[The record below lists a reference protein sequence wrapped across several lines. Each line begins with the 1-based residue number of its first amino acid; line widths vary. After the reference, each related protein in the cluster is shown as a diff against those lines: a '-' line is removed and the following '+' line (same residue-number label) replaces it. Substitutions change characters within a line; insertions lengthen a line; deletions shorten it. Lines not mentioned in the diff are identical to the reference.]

1 MLSFLSSNLSSTRQS
16 LAQVLNFALVLSTA
30 FMLWKGLSVF
40 TASSS
45 PIVVVLSGSMEP
57 AFQRGDLLFLWNR
70 SPRAEL
76 GEIVVYNVRGKD
88 IPIVHRVVRTFPQIE
103 GKAKKVKEVTETSF
117 VPPNMLL
124 TKGDNNIADDTELYA
139 KNQDFLHRDEDI
151 VGSVRGYMPMVGYVT
166 IMLMANMGSQ
176 KRIAK
181 ELAELIE
188 SPPAG
193 ITVELVDESNLY
205 EWKVYMEGPEGS
217 PYHKGKFQVKLVLPT
232 EYPFKPPTVSFATK
246 IYHPNVTND
255 DKGSMCLGM
264 LRPDEWK
271 PSSRIS
277 AVLEFARQ
285 LLKEPMPDDA
295 VEGRIA
301 EQYKNDPKRYEEIAR
316 EWTRKYASE

>member
-30 FMLWKGLSVF
+30 FMMWKGLSVF

-103 GKAKKVKEVTETSF
+103 GKAKKVKEVTETSS

-124 TKGDNNIADDTELYA
+124 TKGDNNLADDTELYA
-139 KNQDFLHRDEDI
+139 KNQDFLHREEDI

-166 IMLMANMGSQ
+166 IMLSEHPWLKTVLLGIMGLMVILQ
-176 KRIAK
+176 R
-181 ELAELIE
+181 
-188 SPPAG
+188 
-193 ITVELVDESNLY
+193 
-205 EWKVYMEGPEGS
+205 
-217 PYHKGKFQVKLVLPT
+217 
-232 EYPFKPPTVSFATK
+232 
-246 IYHPNVTND
+246 
-255 DKGSMCLGM
+255 
-264 LRPDEWK
+264 
-271 PSSRIS
+271 
-277 AVLEFARQ
+277 
-285 LLKEPMPDDA
+285 
-295 VEGRIA
+295 
-301 EQYKNDPKRYEEIAR
+301 EQ
-316 EWTRKYASE
+316 